1 MLERDFYILKLI
13 KAKERAGLKLI
24 RGGEK
29 TGKSTLLKKLYERKE
44 LGHSILLDRS
54 SLSELRKAYEKN
66 SAALK
71 RKMSLLFDDV
81 DKLDPEETE
90 LILSLAK
97 IENLCIYTTCTSCIP
112 LKKHKV
118 WDDNK
123 VEIFPLYPLSFSQ
136 FLNFYSL
143 ANNAT
148 SLEKYEN
155 SIAIFPLHMRSVSEP
170 VALSIYL
177 DELSNAKAFLRREYG
192 IRKDETLHLLRF
204 IATNIGRILSIGD
217 ISHRTKLDKKCVS
230 TILEKFED
238 QNMIV
243 SIPGYD
249 ELKDE
254 LLSSGRKYYIS
265 DNYFIRKL
273 SGESGCPLLLEN
285 MVAIELLRREERL
298 FYGVE
303 STFVAFSDYEKKI
316 FRIEENGDEVESQYE
331 DSIRAEKK
339 YVIEPGISSIRK
351 NGVQYMT
358 AVTFLSGKW

>member
-13 KAKERAGLKLI
+13 KAKEKAGLKLI

-29 TGKSTLLKKLYERKE
+29 TGKSTLLKILYERKE

-66 SAALK
+66 SASLK
-71 RKMSLLFDDV
+71 RKMSLLLDDV
-81 DKLDPEETE
+81 DKLEAEETE

-97 IENLCIYTTCTSCIP
+97 IENLCIYATCTSCIP
-112 LKKHKV
+112 LKKHKA

-143 ANNAT
+143 ANNT
-148 SLEKYEN
+148 PSLEKYEN
-155 SIAIFPLHMRSVSEP
+155 SIAIFPLQIRSVSEP
-170 VALSIYL
+170 AAFSIYL
-177 DELSNAKAFLRREYG
+177 DELSKAKVFLRREYG
-192 IRKDETLHLLRF
+192 IRKDDTLSLLRF
-204 IATNIGRILSIGD
+204 IAANIGRILSIGD

-254 LLSSGRKYYIS
+254 LLSAGRKYYIS
-265 DNYFIRKL
+265 DNYFIRQL
-273 SGESGCPLLLEN
+273 SGENGCPLLLEN
-285 MVAIELLRREERL
+285 IVAIELLRREESL

-316 FRIEENGDEVESQYE
+316 FRIEENCDEVEPQYE

-339 YVIEPGISSIRK
+339 YAIAPEITSIRK

-358 AVTFLSGKW
+358 ALTFLSGKW